1 MKMKF
6 KIIAAA
12 PADGWGFVS
21 EEEKIFL
28 LRPPYTSSDKI
39 EVSMKVVENAIH
51 IRGFEEYDLTL
62 DTINEVVRSLK
73 EMYIESKRKQGID
86 PPSSEK
92 LKEFMKYATDDML
105 LEYLNKA
112 NDELI
117 PERKLDA
124 TEAIALDLLNL
135 ENVQN
140 NTEMLSMGM
149 DILKKCRQEREGLE
163 KLVFDASTS
172 SQETWADRFPNAV
185 DKYLL
190 TPLVEYQ
197 KRISSSGQMMPMC
210 AKC

>member
-51 IRGFEEYDLTL
+51 IRGFEECDITL
-62 DTINEVVRSLK
+62 DNPNEVVRSLK
-73 EMYIESKRKQGID
+73 EMYIESKRKRDID

-92 LKEFMKYATDDML
+92 LKEFLKYATDDVL
-105 LEYLNKA
+105 QGYLNRA
-112 NDELI
+112 YNELI
-117 PERKLDA
+117 PEGKLDA
-124 TEAIALDLLNL
+124 AEAIALDLLDL
-135 ENVQN
+135 ENVQH
-140 NTEMLSMGM
+140 NTKMLSIAT
-149 DILKKCRQEREGLE
+149 DILKKCRQEREGLK

-172 SQETWADRFPNAV
+172 SQETWVDRFSNAV
-185 DKYLL
+185 DRYSL
-190 TPLVEYQ
+190 TPMIERQ
-197 KRISSSGQMMPMC
+197 K
-210 AKC
+210 

>member
-1 MKMKF
+1 MTF

-12 PADGWGFVS
+12 LNDGWGFVL
-21 EEEKIFL
+21 EEETIFL

-51 IRGFEEYDLTL
+51 IRGFEEYDITL

-73 EMYIESKRKQGID
+73 EMYIESKRRQGID

-92 LKEFMKYATDDML
+92 LKEFLKYATDDVL
-105 LEYLNKA
+105 LGYLNRA

-124 TEAIALDLLNL
+124 AEAIALDMLDL
-135 ENVQN
+135 ENVRN
-140 NTEMLSMGM
+140 NTDMSRIAT

-172 SQETWADRFPNAV
+172 SQETLTDRFPNAV
-185 DKYLL
+185 NTYSE
-190 TPLVEYQ
+190 PHIVEYQ

-210 AKC
+210 AEC

>member
-12 PADGWGFVS
+12 PDDGWGFVS

-73 EMYIESKRKQGID
+73 EMYIESKRKRNID
-86 PPSSEK
+86 PPSSK
-92 LKEFMKYATDDML
+92 QLKEFLKYATDDVL
-105 LEYLNKA
+105 WGYLNRA
-112 NDELI
+112 YNELI

-124 TEAIALDLLNL
+124 AEAIAADLLDL
-135 ENVQN
+135 ENVRN
-140 NTEMLSMGM
+140 NAEMLRMGL

-172 SQETWADRFPNAV
+172 SRETWADRFPNAV
-185 DKYLL
+185 DKYSL
-190 TPLVEYQ
+190 TLMVECQ
-197 KRISSSGQMMPMC
+197 KLISSRGQILPIC
-210 AKC
+210 AEC

>member
-1 MKMKF
+1 MKF

-12 PADGWGFVS
+12 PDDGWGFVL
-21 EEEKIFL
+21 EEEKIFI
-28 LRPPYTSSDKI
+28 LRPPYTSSDKM

-51 IRGFEEYDLTL
+51 IRGFEEYDITL

-92 LKEFMKYATDDML
+92 LKEFLKYATDDVL
-105 LEYLNKA
+105 LEYLNRA

-117 PERKLDA
+117 PGGKLDA
-124 TEAIALDLLNL
+124 AEAVASDLLDL
-135 ENVQN
+135 ENVRN
-140 NTEMLSMGM
+140 NTVMLNMGL

-163 KLVFDASTS
+163 KLVFDASTI
-172 SQETWADRFPNAV
+172 SQETWVDRFPNAV
-185 DKYLL
+185 DTYSL
-190 TPLVEYQ
+190 TPIVEYQ

-210 AKC
+210 AEC

>member
-1 MKMKF
+1 MKF

-12 PADGWGFVS
+12 PDDGWGFVS

-51 IRGFEEYDLTL
+51 IRGFEEYDITL

-92 LKEFMKYATDDML
+92 LKEFLKYATDDVL
-105 LEYLNKA
+105 LEYLNRA
-112 NDELI
+112 YNELI
-117 PERKLDA
+117 PEGKLDLA
-124 TEAIALDLLNL
+124 ESMASDLLEL

-140 NTEMLSMGM
+140 NTEMLSMGL
-149 DILKKCRQEREGLE
+149 DILKKCIHERKSRKQSIQDL
-163 KLVFDASTS
+163 FSDP
-172 SQETWADRFPNAV
+172 QRTWAN
-185 DKYLL
+185 KYPHA
-190 TPLVEYQ
+190 TAIYSIDSINERQ
-197 KRISSSGQMMPMC
+197 KLISSRGQILPIC
-210 AKC
+210 AEC

>member
-1 MKMKF
+1 MKF

-12 PADGWGFVS
+12 PDDGWGFVS

-51 IRGFEEYDLTL
+51 LRGFEEYDITL

-92 LKEFMKYATDDML
+92 LKEFLKYATDDVL
-105 LEYLNKA
+105 LGYLNRA

-117 PERKLDA
+117 PDGKLDA
-124 TEAIALDLLNL
+124 AGAIASDLLDL
-135 ENVQN
+135 ENVRN
-140 NTEMLSMGM
+140 NSEMLSMGLG
-149 DILKKCRQEREGLE
+149 ILKKCRQGREGLD

-185 DKYLL
+185 SKYSLH
-190 TPLVEYQ
+190 PLAERQ
-197 KRISSSGQMMPMC
+197 KRISLSGQILPIYAGC
-210 AKC
+210 